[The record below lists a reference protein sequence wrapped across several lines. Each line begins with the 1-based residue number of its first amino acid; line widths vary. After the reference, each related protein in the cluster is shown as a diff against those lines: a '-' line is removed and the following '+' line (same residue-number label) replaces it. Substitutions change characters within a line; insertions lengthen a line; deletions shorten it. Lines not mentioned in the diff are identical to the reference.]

1 MICLYQ
7 SAMHLLLFKLK
18 LKLKFAGL
26 YTLLSAHVSVVHA
39 GFDTS
44 QKMNRSVVP
53 IGRPID
59 NVRMY
64 VLDAKM
70 KPLPVGVPGELMIS
84 SHQVARGYLKR
95 PDENAK
101 TFVDNPYGQGD
112 YARMYRTGE
121 CPLLAARFLIQVC
134 NVFLRD
140 WQRNCLM
147 RPLQGIYWK
156 SSMRPPSCDQ
166 GCPHTY
172 PCLLTMQRAFKPC
185 RRRNAGH

>member
-1 MICLYQ
+1 MFGC
-7 SAMHLLLFKLK
+7 
-18 LKLKFAGL
+18 
-26 YTLLSAHVSVVHA
+26 AHVHMVHA

-44 QKMNRSVVP
+44 QQMNRSVVP

-121 CPLLAARFLIQVC
+121 CHLPAATF
-134 NVFLRD
+134 
-140 WQRNCLM
+140 
-147 RPLQGIYWK
+147 
-156 SSMRPPSCDQ
+156 
-166 GCPHTY
+166 
-172 PCLLTMQRAFKPC
+172 
-185 RRRNAGH
+185 